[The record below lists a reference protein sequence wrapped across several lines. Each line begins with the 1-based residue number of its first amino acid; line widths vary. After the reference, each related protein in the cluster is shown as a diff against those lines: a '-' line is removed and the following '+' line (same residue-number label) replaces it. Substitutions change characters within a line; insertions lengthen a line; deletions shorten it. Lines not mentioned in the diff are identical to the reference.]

1 MDKTRKKLSRPAK
14 FAILT
19 GCLLLAVGGYAL
31 AVKISSNAEEA
42 ENAETISFVSMS
54 SDEVSKLTWS
64 YGDKEYTL
72 EKGEDGSWVWTDDK
86 DFALEQDTV
95 NEMAYAISNIAAS
108 RELTGV
114 TDYSQYGLDEP
125 DSKIS
130 FETADGETVEILT
143 GDLNEVSG
151 EYYARRS
158 DDYSVYLVTGEYLDY
173 FECSADELAAADDED
188 GAYADS
194 EEAEDAAAESSED
207 TGTEAEAADAAE

>member
-42 ENAETISFVSMS
+42 GSAETVNFVSVA
-54 SDEVSKLTWS
+54 SDEVTKLTWS
-64 YGDKEYTL
+64 YDDKEYTL
-72 EKGEDGSWVWTDDK
+72 EKDEDGNWVWTDDK

-95 NEMAYAISNIAAS
+95 KEMAYAISNITAS
-108 RELTGV
+108 RRLTDV
-114 TDYSQYGLDEP
+114 TDYAQYGLDEP
-125 DSKIS
+125 DSIIS

-151 EYYARRS
+151 EYYARRA

-173 FECSADELAAADDED
+173 FECSAEELAAADDEEESEAD
-188 GAYADS
+188 AEDTEDTTADS
-194 EEAEDAAAESSED
+194 SADA
-207 TGTEAEAADAAE
+207 EAEAAE

>member
-42 ENAETISFVSMS
+42 GSAETVNFVSVA
-54 SDEVSKLTWS
+54 SDEVTKLTWS
-64 YGDKEYTL
+64 YDDKEYTL
-72 EKGEDGSWVWTDDK
+72 EKDEDGNWVWTDDK

-95 NEMAYAISNIAAS
+95 KEMAYAISNITAS
-108 RELTGV
+108 RRLTDV
-114 TDYSQYGLDEP
+114 TDYAQYGLDEP
-125 DSKIS
+125 DSIIS

-151 EYYARRS
+151 EYYARRA

-173 FECSADELAAADDED
+173 FECSAEELAAAEDEEESE
-188 GAYADS
+188 ADA
-194 EEAEDAAAESSED
+194 EEAEDATADSSAD
-207 TGTEAEAADAAE
+207 TEAEVAE

>member
-42 ENAETISFVSMS
+42 ESAETIDFVSAS
-54 SDEVSKLTWS
+54 SEDVAKLTWS
-64 YGDKEYTL
+64 YDDKEYTL
-72 EKGEDGSWVWTDDK
+72 EKDEDGSWVWTDNK

-95 NEMAYAISNIAAS
+95 NDMASAISNITAS
-108 RELTGV
+108 RKLTGV

-130 FETADGETVEILT
+130 FETSEGETVEILT

-151 EYYARRS
+151 EYYARRA

-173 FECSADELAAADDED
+173 FECSAEELAAAEDED
-188 GAYADS
+188 
-194 EEAEDAAAESSED
+194 AE
-207 TGTEAEAADAAE
+207 

>member
-42 ENAETISFVSMS
+42 ESTETIDFVSVA
-54 SDEVSKLTWS
+54 SDEVAKLTWS
-64 YGDKEYTL
+64 YDDKEYTL
-72 EKGEDGSWVWTDDK
+72 EKDEDGNWIWTDDK

-95 NEMAYAISNIAAS
+95 NDMASTISNITAS
-108 RELTGV
+108 RKLTDV
-114 TDYSQYGLDEP
+114 TDYAQYGLDEP
-125 DSKIS
+125 DSRIS

-151 EYYARRS
+151 EYYARRV

-173 FECSADELAAADDED
+173 FECGAEELAAAEDEEESEAD
-188 GAYADS
+188 AEDTEDADADS
-194 EEAEDAAAESSED
+194 SAD
-207 TGTEAEAADAAE
+207 AEAAE

>member
-42 ENAETISFVSMS
+42 ESTETIDFVSVA
-54 SDEVSKLTWS
+54 SDEVAKLTWS
-64 YGDKEYTL
+64 YDDKEYTL
-72 EKGEDGSWVWTDDK
+72 EKDEDGNWIWTDDK

-95 NEMAYAISNIAAS
+95 NDMASTISNITAS
-108 RELTGV
+108 RKLTDV
-114 TDYSQYGLDEP
+114 TDYAQYGLDEP
-125 DSKIS
+125 DSRIS

-151 EYYARRS
+151 EYYARRV

-173 FECSADELAAADDED
+173 FECGAEELAAAEDEEESE
-188 GAYADS
+188 AD
-194 EEAEDAAAESSED
+194 AEDAEDADADSSAD
-207 TGTEAEAADAAE
+207 AEAAE

>member
-42 ENAETISFVSMS
+42 ESTETIDFVSVA
-54 SDEVSKLTWS
+54 SDEVAKLTWS
-64 YGDKEYTL
+64 YDDKEYTL
-72 EKGEDGSWVWTDDK
+72 EKDEDGNWIWTDDK

-95 NEMAYAISNIAAS
+95 NDMASTISNITAS
-108 RELTGV
+108 RKLTDV
-114 TDYSQYGLDEP
+114 TNYAQYGLDEP
-125 DSKIS
+125 DSRIS

-151 EYYARRS
+151 EYYARRT

-173 FECSADELAAADDED
+173 FECGAEELAAAEDEEESEAD
-188 GAYADS
+188 AEDTEDADADS
-194 EEAEDAAAESSED
+194 SAD
-207 TGTEAEAADAAE
+207 AEAAE

>member
-42 ENAETISFVSMS
+42 ESTETIDFVSVA
-54 SDEVSKLTWS
+54 SDEVAKLTWS
-64 YGDKEYTL
+64 YDDKEYTL
-72 EKGEDGSWVWTDDK
+72 EKDEDGNWIWTDDK

-95 NEMAYAISNIAAS
+95 KEMASTISNITAS
-108 RELTGV
+108 RKLTDV
-114 TDYSQYGLDEP
+114 TDYAQYGLDEP
-125 DSKIS
+125 DSRIS

-151 EYYARRS
+151 EYYARRV

-173 FECSADELAAADDED
+173 FECSAEELAAAEDEEESEAD
-188 GAYADS
+188 AEDTEDADADS
-194 EEAEDAAAESSED
+194 SAD
-207 TGTEAEAADAAE
+207 AEAAE

>member
-42 ENAETISFVSMS
+42 ESTETIDFVSVA
-54 SDEVSKLTWS
+54 SDEVAKLTWS
-64 YGDKEYTL
+64 YDDKEYTL
-72 EKGEDGSWVWTDDK
+72 EKDEDGNWIWTDDK

-95 NEMAYAISNIAAS
+95 NDMASTISNITAS
-108 RELTGV
+108 RKLTDV
-114 TDYSQYGLDEP
+114 TDYAQYGLDEP
-125 DSKIS
+125 DSRIS

-151 EYYARRS
+151 EYYARRA

-173 FECSADELAAADDED
+173 FECGAEELAAAEDEEESEAD
-188 GAYADS
+188 AEDTEDADADS
-194 EEAEDAAAESSED
+194 SAD
-207 TGTEAEAADAAE
+207 AEAAE

>member
-19 GCLLLAVGGYAL
+19 SCLLLAVGGYAL

-42 ENAETISFVSMS
+42 ESTETIDFVSVA
-54 SDEVSKLTWS
+54 SDEVAKLTWS
-64 YGDKEYTL
+64 YDDKEYTL
-72 EKGEDGSWVWTDDK
+72 EKDEDGNWIWTDDK

-95 NEMAYAISNIAAS
+95 NDMASTISNITAS
-108 RELTGV
+108 RKLTDV
-114 TDYSQYGLDEP
+114 TDYAQYGLDEP
-125 DSKIS
+125 DSRIS

-151 EYYARRS
+151 EYYARRA

-173 FECSADELAAADDED
+173 FECGAEELAAAEDEEESEAD
-188 GAYADS
+188 AEDTEDADADS
-194 EEAEDAAAESSED
+194 SAD
-207 TGTEAEAADAAE
+207 AEAAE